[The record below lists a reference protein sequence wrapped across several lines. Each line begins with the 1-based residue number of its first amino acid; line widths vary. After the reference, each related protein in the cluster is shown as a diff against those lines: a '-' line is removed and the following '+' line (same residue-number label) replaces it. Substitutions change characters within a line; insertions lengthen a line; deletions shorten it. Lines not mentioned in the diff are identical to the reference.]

1 MTLTLL
7 LDLDDTLLGNSMDS
21 FLPAYLRSL
30 CEHLAP
36 FIPAEKLV
44 STLMSGTQAMLD
56 NNMPDKALKEVFDQA
71 FYPVLGI
78 QEADYIQRFDSFYSD
93 EFSKLQQL
101 TQFRPEAV
109 SMIEEAFNRGYNV
122 AIATNPLFP
131 MTAIQQ
137 RLEWAGLSH
146 EIYPFL
152 LIPSYETFHFAKPNT
167 AFFTESLAKLGW
179 PAGPVVMVGD
189 DFDHD
194 IAPARVLGIGNFWIT
209 ENGAPSEEELP
220 TSAGCGNIQDLLP
233 WIDSVQAEDL
243 DPDFNR
249 VETMLAVLRATPA
262 VVDAFSGEFD
272 SNQWD
277 EHPQPGEWNYT
288 EIMCHLRDVDSEVNS
303 PRIKQVLDESNPFL
317 PGIDSDKWAQER
329 LYYCQNG
336 PEALRD
342 FTTSRIQLLNLL
354 DSLDAADWERSA
366 SHAIFGPTSLK
377 ELVSIIVGHD
387 QLHIQQAYRFTGDLS
402 KQTAAQSSQL

>member
-1 MTLTLL
+1 
-7 LDLDDTLLGNSMDS
+7 
-21 FLPAYLRSL
+21 
-30 CEHLAP
+30 
-36 FIPAEKLV
+36 
-44 STLMSGTQAMLD
+44 
-56 NNMPDKALKEVFDQA
+56 
-71 FYPVLGI
+71 
-78 QEADYIQRFDSFYSD
+78 
-93 EFSKLQQL
+93 L

-109 SMIEEAFNRGYNV
+109 SMIEEAFNRGYNI

-137 RLEWAGLSH
+137 RLEWAGLSP

-179 PAGPVVMVGD
+179 PTGPVVMVGD

-194 IAPARVLGIGNFWIT
+194 IAPARVLGIGNFWII
-209 ENGAPSEEELP
+209 ENGVPSGEELP

-387 QLHIQQAYRFTGDLS
+387 QLHIQQAYRFIGDLS

>member
-1 MTLTLL
+1 
-7 LDLDDTLLGNSMDS
+7 
-21 FLPAYLRSL
+21 
-30 CEHLAP
+30 
-36 FIPAEKLV
+36 
-44 STLMSGTQAMLD
+44 
-56 NNMPDKALKEVFDQA
+56 
-71 FYPVLGI
+71 
-78 QEADYIQRFDSFYSD
+78 
-93 EFSKLQQL
+93 
-101 TQFRPEAV
+101 
-109 SMIEEAFNRGYNV
+109 
-122 AIATNPLFP
+122 
-131 MTAIQQ
+131 
-137 RLEWAGLSH
+137 
-146 EIYPFL
+146 
-152 LIPSYETFHFAKPNT
+152 
-167 AFFTESLAKLGW
+167 
-179 PAGPVVMVGD
+179 MVGD

-209 ENGAPSEEELP
+209 ENGVPSGEELP

-366 SHAIFGPTSLK
+366 SHAIFGPKSLK

-387 QLHIQQAYRFTGDLS
+387 QLHIQQAYRFIGDLS

>member
-1 MTLTLL
+1 
-7 LDLDDTLLGNSMDS
+7 MDS
-21 FLPAYLRSL
+21 FIPAYLQSL

-56 NNMPDKALKEVFDQA
+56 NDMPDKALKEVFDQA

-137 RLEWAGLSH
+137 RLEWAGLSP

-179 PAGPVVMVGD
+179 PTGPVVMVGD

-194 IAPARVLGIGNFWIT
+194 IAPARVLGIGNFWII
-209 ENGAPSEEELP
+209 ENGVPSGEELP

-243 DPDFNR
+243 DLDFNR
-249 VETMLAVLRATPA
+249 VETILAVLRATPA

-387 QLHIQQAYRFTGDLS
+387 QLHIQQAYRFIGDLS

>member
-1 MTLTLL
+1 M
-7 LDLDDTLLGNSMDS
+7 DT
-21 FLPAYLRSL
+21 FIPAYLQSL

-56 NNMPDKALKEVFDQA
+56 NDMPDKALKEVFDQA

-78 QEADYIQRFDSFYSD
+78 QEANYIQRFDSFYSD

-109 SMIEEAFNRGYNV
+109 SMIEEAFNRGYNI

-137 RLEWAGLSH
+137 RLEWAGLSP

-179 PAGPVVMVGD
+179 PTGPVVMVGD

-194 IAPARVLGIGNFWIT
+194 IAPARVLGIGNFWII
-209 ENGAPSEEELP
+209 ENGVPSGEELP

-243 DPDFNR
+243 DLDFNR
-249 VETMLAVLRATPA
+249 VETILAVLRATPA

-387 QLHIQQAYRFTGDLS
+387 QLHIQQAYRFIADLS

>member
-21 FLPAYLRSL
+21 FIPAYLRSL

-56 NNMPDKALKEVFDQA
+56 NDMPDKALKEVFDQA

-93 EFSKLQQL
+93 EFSKLQEL

-137 RLEWAGLSH
+137 RLEWAGLSP

-209 ENGAPSEEELP
+209 ENGAPSGEELP

-387 QLHIQQAYRFTGDLS
+387 QLHIQQAYRFIGDLS

>member
-21 FLPAYLRSL
+21 FIPAYLRSL

-56 NNMPDKALKEVFDQA
+56 NDMPDKALKEVFDQA

-93 EFSKLQQL
+93 EFSKLQEL

-137 RLEWAGLSH
+137 RLEWAGLSP

-179 PAGPVVMVGD
+179 PTGPVVMVGD

-209 ENGAPSEEELP
+209 ENGAPSGEELP

-387 QLHIQQAYRFTGDLS
+387 QLHIQQAYRFIGDLS

>member
-56 NNMPDKALKEVFDQA
+56 NDMPDKALKEVFDQA

-137 RLEWAGLSH
+137 RLEWAGLSP

-209 ENGAPSEEELP
+209 ENGAPSGEELP

-387 QLHIQQAYRFTGDLS
+387 QLHIQQAYRFIGDLS